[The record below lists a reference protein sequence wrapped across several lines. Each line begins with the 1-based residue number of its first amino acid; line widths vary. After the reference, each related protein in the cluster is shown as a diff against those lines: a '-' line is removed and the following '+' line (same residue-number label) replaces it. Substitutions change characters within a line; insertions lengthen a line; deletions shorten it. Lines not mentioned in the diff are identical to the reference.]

1 MKILLRQ
8 IKLEI
13 KLYLRGRQAL
23 FLTLAFPVIMILIF
37 GAVFGSQSWSGIPAI
52 DYLLPGIIGMAL
64 MMACMTNN
72 AVSITTDRD
81 KGIYRRLSL
90 TPLKR
95 RTLLTGHIIVRYL
108 VALVSTVLLMVI
120 GIAAF
125 KAHAGGNYFLFWLV
139 LTLAALAFVTMGFVI
154 STLSKNTQSAQALS
168 MAVLFPI
175 MFLGCCFWPLD
186 IMPSFLRPICE
197 ALPTFRM
204 NDALRMITVE
214 GVGFNG
220 IWQDL
225 LVIIGWLVVC
235 SIVAVKFF
243 KWESSTN

>member
-1 MKILLRQ
+1 MKILIGQIRLETKLILRQ
-8 IKLEI
+8 
-13 KLYLRGRQAL
+13 RQAL

-37 GAVFGSQSWSGIPAI
+37 GAVFGNQNWSGIPAI

-72 AVSITTDRD
+72 AVSITTERE

-95 RTLLTGHIIVRYL
+95 RTLLTGHVFVRYL
-108 VALVSTVLLMVI
+108 IALVSTILLMII
-120 GIAAF
+120 GILAF
-125 KAHAGGNYFLFWLV
+125 KAHVGGNYFLFWLV
-139 LTLAALAFVTMGFVI
+139 LTLGALTFVTIGFVI
-154 STLSKNTQSAQALS
+154 SMLVNNTSGAQALS
-168 MAVLFPI
+168 MAVLFPL

-186 IMPSFLRPICE
+186 VMPGFLRPICE

-204 NDALRMITVE
+204 NTALRVITVQ

-225 LVIIGWLVVC
+225 LVMLGWLVVC
-235 SIVAVKFF
+235 SIVSVIFF
-243 KWESSTN
+243 KWE